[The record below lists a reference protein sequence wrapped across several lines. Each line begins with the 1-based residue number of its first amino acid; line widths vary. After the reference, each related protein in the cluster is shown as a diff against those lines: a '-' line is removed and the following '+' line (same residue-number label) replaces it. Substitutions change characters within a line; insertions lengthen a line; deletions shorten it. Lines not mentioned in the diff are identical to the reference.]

1 MSANIPPAPSAAAGG
16 TSAGGAGGAGIC
28 PAERNEARK
37 GEQLVAQSMKTTSIQ
52 KMNNILKVF
61 VFDRD
66 IWGILGLTLVLV
78 QSLIYHLPQ
87 PLFVLA
93 PHLVVQQSTCAVPCG
108 HGML

>member
-1 MSANIPPAPSAAAGG
+1 VLDELAYVLQRGMRQGRVYKTKS
-16 TSAGGAGGAGIC
+16 
-28 PAERNEARK
+28 
-37 GEQLVAQSMKTTSIQ
+37 EQLVAQSMKTTSIQ